1 MELPR
6 RVEVISHDPAVRVQR
21 FGNEGTGA
29 QSFLDYQWKPGVTYR
44 FLLRAQPGD
53 GHATYAAW
61 FFVPEDG
68 QWKQLAVFRRRTDKP
83 ELRGLYSFVED
94 FRRDGQSPEE
104 RRAAVFANGFCRTP
118 GQQWIA
124 LTQVTFTADNTP
136 LNNINA
142 AAVGNGFR
150 LATGGQTM
158 QQSALRSVLRRTP
171 VELPP
176 EPAP

>member
-1 MELPR
+1 M
-6 RVEVISHDPAVRVQR
+6 
-21 FGNEGTGA
+21 
-29 QSFLDYQWKPGVTYR
+29 
-44 FLLRAQPGD
+44 
-53 GHATYAAW
+53 
-61 FFVPEDG
+61 
-68 QWKQLAVFRRRTDKP
+68 
-83 ELRGLYSFVED
+83 
-94 FRRDGQSPEE
+94 
-104 RRAAVFANGFCRTP
+104 
-118 GQQWIA
+118 
-124 LTQVTFTADNTP
+124 TFTADNTP